1 MRALPDEV
9 VVEVI
14 DRGCGM
20 SPQFVHNEL
29 FKPFASTKE
38 GGFGVGAFE
47 ARTLITAMGG
57 RIEVH
62 SREQEGS
69 IFRIFLPIARDIIN
83 LSIDNEV
90 QAA

>member
-1 MRALPDEV
+1 
-9 VVEVI
+9 
-14 DRGCGM
+14 M

-57 RIEVH
+57 RIDVQ

-69 IFRIFLPIARDIIN
+69 TFRIFLPIARDMIN
-83 LSIDNEV
+83 LSTDTEAR
-90 QAA
+90 AA